1 MKQLLLDFPSQSPTL
16 ANFVPG
22 KNGELLYQLRE
33 LAAGRSKERMVYL
46 WGEAGCGRTH
56 LLRACAEEAQGIYVS
71 CGSASTFDCESGFVA
86 VDDAGAL
93 NEAGQIA
100 LFHLY
105 NRLKEAGGAL
115 LVSGDAPPA
124 RMGLREDLATRLGWG
139 LVYQV
144 RSLLDEEK
152 RSALSAHAKAM
163 GFEISVEVVDYLM
176 HHIRRDLHTLMK
188 MLDALDEFSR
198 EAKRPI
204 TIPLLKEVIERMKC
218 A

>member
-1 MKQLLLDFPSQSPTL
+1 MKQLLLDFPPQSPTL
-16 ANFVPG
+16 ANFVSG
-22 KNGELLYQLRE
+22 ENGELLYMLRE
-33 LAAGRSKERMVYL
+33 LVAGRSNERMVYL

-56 LLRACAEEAQGIYVS
+56 LLRACAEEAHGIYVS
-71 CGSASTFDCESGFVA
+71 CGSASAFDYESGFVA

-93 NEAGQIA
+93 DEAGQIA

-115 LVSGDAPPA
+115 LVSGDEPPA

-144 RSLLDEEK
+144 RPLLDEEK
-152 RSALSAHAKAM
+152 RSALRAHAKAM

-176 HHIRRDLHTLMK
+176 HHIRRDLPTLMK

-198 EAKRPI
+198 EVKRPI
-204 TIPLLKEVIERMKC
+204 TIPLLKEVIERMRC
-218 A
+218 T